1 MRLLEFHYNA
11 RKKSFYVDGHEREDV
26 VADRTSFCKQYLTEY
41 EPYCRRWV
49 QLSMNEAKTIKDLD
63 VSLDA
68 HGLSF
73 TLITGLAAQLNK
85 IKNRNQKSEK
95 RKKHL

>member
-1 MRLLEFHYNA
+1 
-11 RKKSFYVDGHEREDV
+11 
-26 VADRTSFCKQYLTEY
+26 
-41 EPYCRRWV
+41 
-49 QLSMNEAKTIKDLD
+49 MNEAKTIKDLD

-73 TLITGLAAQLNK
+73 TLITGLAAQLHK
-85 IKNRNQKSEK
+85 IVKNRNQKSEK